1 MIDLPGMT
9 SGPGISSEGILLVIN
24 SIMLVD
30 IKLIDFLL
38 LFRQVLVK
46 TIFQK
51 IFSCNLCYQIH

>member
-9 SGPGISSEGILLVIN
+9 SGPGIFSEGILLVIN